1 METQKTFHNNIY
13 IIYIYIYIYI
23 YIHVYMYNI
32 YLYICITYMTYVM
45 VNLSFYTLLSETPCI
60 AFCVAGLLS
69 IASDY
74 LQIDIHHD

>member
-1 METQKTFHNNIY
+1 
-13 IIYIYIYIYI
+13 
-23 YIHVYMYNI
+23 MYNI

-60 AFCVAGLLS
+60 AFCVADLLS